1 MTTTHPYIAF
11 TLAMTCIIGSTCFLL
26 SQIEATYR
34 HEIRKIDA
42 ATTAVD
48 PGQTYA
54 FTATRES
61 DQGVSLQRSRRNP

>member
-1 MTTTHPYIAF
+1 MKTTHPYIAF
-11 TLAMTCIIGSTCFLL
+11 TLAMTSIIGSMFVLL
-26 SQIEATYR
+26 SQIKATYR

-48 PGQTYA
+48 PRQTYA
-54 FTATRES
+54 FTATRQS